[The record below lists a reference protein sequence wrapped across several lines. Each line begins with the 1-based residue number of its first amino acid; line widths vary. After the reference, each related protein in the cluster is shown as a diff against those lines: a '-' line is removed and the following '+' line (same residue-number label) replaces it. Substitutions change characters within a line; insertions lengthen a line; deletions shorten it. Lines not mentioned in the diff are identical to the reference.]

1 MIRRE
6 IRPQYVTDTFQE
18 MYDRVDARLTA
29 DSFLA
34 NRLQAHFIQCHN
46 PVHRGGMIPRWM
58 RIEFGLPQDPEAYWQ
73 SSAAYHK
80 RPPKKDHP
88 PRDFDGPDEQ
98 DPDFFDKVD

>member
-1 MIRRE
+1 MRPPPPPPFTLVEPTPQSNAILRRIYVTAFCVMIRRE

-46 PVHRGGMIPRWM
+46 PVHRGGMIPR
-58 RIEFGLPQDPEAYWQ
+58 
-73 SSAAYHK
+73 
-80 RPPKKDHP
+80 
-88 PRDFDGPDEQ
+88 
-98 DPDFFDKVD
+98 